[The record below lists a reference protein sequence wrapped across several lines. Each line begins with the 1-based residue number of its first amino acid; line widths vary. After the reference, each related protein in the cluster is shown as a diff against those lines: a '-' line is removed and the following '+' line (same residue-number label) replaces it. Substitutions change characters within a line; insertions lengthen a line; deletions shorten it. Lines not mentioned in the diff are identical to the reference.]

1 MLIATAVL
9 LCGLVAGIIAAQLYG
24 LRLGGVLIVPLV
36 AVYLL
41 RSFGTFPVFVLS
53 TVAAYASISYIKTR
67 LPLYGRQLFVLSIFI
82 GALVPVTIVEL
93 LVAGVG
99 AETAIT
105 DVEFLGSVLPGI
117 AAYNFHRL
125 DTEQRVL
132 DGVVSLAVLLFLV
145 VVGIGLTFLVGLSPL
160 AGTLPPLLLAPESDI
175 ALAFGLTVD
184 RPPLPVITS
193 NSLSLVLV
201 IAGMAI
207 AELVRF
213 RYQLRVAGIIVVPLV
228 VLITFRNGM
237 LLPVWMLATVGAYG
251 SIQLVHW
258 WTLLYGRV
266 LLAFGIIVSILT
278 TVSLVSVVP
287 VIHGVLPFFVGL
299 LGGVTAYNI
308 HVVPPRERPATIAVI
323 AGTLVTVGF
332 IARLLVTPPPTGLLT
347 EVTVQQLQ
355 LGAVIVLLA
364 LAVLAN
370 LERIEPPQSVSNP
383 TEPMDPLSGW
393 RGGD

>member
-1 MLIATAVL
+1 MSSSSEVCSRHRRL
-9 LCGLVAGIIAAQLYG
+9 QL
-24 LRLGGVLIVPLV
+24 P
-36 AVYLL
+36 
-41 RSFGTFPVFVLS
+41 P
-53 TVAAYASISYIKTR
+53 
-67 LPLYGRQLFVLSIFI
+67 
-82 GALVPVTIVEL
+82 
-93 LVAGVG
+93 
-99 AETAIT
+99 
-105 DVEFLGSVLPGI
+105 SV
-117 AAYNFHRL
+117 

-193 NSLSLVLV
+193 NSLACPSSSPGWPSQSWFGSGTSFVSPGSSSSRLSS
-201 IAGMAI
+201 
-207 AELVRF
+207 
-213 RYQLRVAGIIVVPLV
+213 
-228 VLITFRNGM
+228 LITFRNGM

-258 WTLLYGRV
+258 WTPLRTRV
-266 LLAFGIIVSILT
+266 AGVWHHREHTHDSP
-278 TVSLVSVVP
+278 LVSVVP

-299 LGGVTAYNI
+299 FGGVTAYNI

-332 IARLLVTPPPTGLLT
+332 IARLLVTPPTGLLT

-383 TEPMDPLSGW
+383 TEPMDHRQAGEE
-393 RGGD
+393 GD